1 MGKRYKNLLEQITN
15 IDNIRLAYK
24 KAVKG
29 GNRYTVSHLRFKEN
43 LEANLY
49 LIQEQIKH
57 DIYKH
62 GEYHTFKVYEPKE
75 RVISS
80 LPFKDRVVQ
89 HAINN
94 IVEPIFEKGFYK
106 TSYACRKNKGT
117 HKGVKAVQ
125 SKIRKVIKTGTV
137 YYLKMDFSKYF
148 HSINIDILF
157 KEIERKISDTK
168 TLNLIKKFSNEGVGI
183 KIGNLLSQLQANI
196 YGHIFDRFIKTKL
209 KVKNYFRYMDDTV
222 ILSNDKNILIEYQ
235 AKLQLFSKIFLKLE
249 FSKWQIANLKNKLLN
264 FLGYRISGAFKLIR
278 KSSIIK
284 AKRKIKFFAKRNLL
298 DKLLIFL
305 ASWRSHLLLADSWNL
320 KKFILFK
327 EEELWKNKLICRSST
342 VLLN

>member
-1 MGKRYKNLLEQITN
+1 MGKKYKNLFEKIID
-15 IDNIRLAYK
+15 IDNLRDAYK
-24 KAVKG
+24 KATK
-29 GNRYTVSHLRFKEN
+29 GNRYTTSHLKFKEN
-43 LEANLY
+43 LEANLFMLQKK
-49 LIQEQIKH
+49 LI
-57 DIYKH
+57 DGTYTH
-62 GEYHTFKVYEPKE
+62 GNYTSFIVYEPKKRE
-75 RVISS
+75 ISA

-94 IVEPIFEKGFYK
+94 IISPIFEKTFYPC
-106 TSYACRKNKGT
+106 SFACRKNKGT
-117 HKGVKAVQ
+117 HNGVKAVQ
-125 SKIRKVIKTGTV
+125 STIRKLEKNGEVFF
-137 YYLKMDFSKYF
+137 LKMDFRKYF
-148 HSINIDILF
+148 HSISLDILF

-168 TLNLIKKFSNEGVGI
+168 TLNLIKKFSSESIGI